1 VMSRASSLRMAGRP
15 IPLLCVLFVIVSPLL
30 R

>member
-15 IPLLCVLFVIVSPLL
+15 IPLAVLFVIVSPLL